1 MRVDIKEVLIHDQSM
16 SVQTKAA
23 MLQRSVLDAW
33 TDELCRM
40 QVLPNEIQVH
50 SCEYHILSLYG

>member
-16 SVQTKAA
+16 SVQTKAD

-33 TDELCRM
+33 TDEI
-40 QVLPNEIQVH
+40 VLPNEIQVH